1 VTEDDNSPDQD
12 RPDEP
17 EQRRPAPPPNTED
30 IVFPEPFRKFWRTLL
45 GPWGRR

>member
-1 VTEDDNSPDQD
+1 MAERNGSPDQD

-17 EQRRPAPPPNTED
+17 QENQPSRRNTED
-30 IVFPEPFRKFWRTLL
+30 VVFPESFRKFWRTLL

>member
-1 VTEDDNSPDQD
+1 VAEHDSPDPD

-17 EQRRPAPPPNTED
+17 TSPPVKPNTED
-30 IVFPEPFRKFWRTLL
+30 VVFPESFRKFWRTLL

>member
-1 VTEDDNSPDQD
+1 MAERDDSPDQH

-17 EQRRPAPPPNTED
+17 TENQPPRPNTED
-30 IVFPEPFRKFWRTLL
+30 IVFPESFRKFWRTLL